1 MVTTCKAMWRW
12 RELLWILVCR
22 NLKIRYKGSTLGFF
36 WSLLSPV
43 LLILIYAVFAAI
55 LRFNEGRPNYLQFLV
70 IGIAVWQFLS
80 MCLNDSLYA
89 VMGNV
94 NLVKKTA
101 FPRVILP
108 LAMVCA
114 NLINFLLTW
123 CVLLL
128 YLLLMRMPMDHIYL
142 LPFILLVQTA
152 LCLGAALILST
163 SNVFL
168 RDTEHILGIGTL
180 AWFFLS
186 PIFYPVEM
194 QMNFLPPSASWLVFL
209 NPMTGIV
216 WCYRRVLMSTAMP
229 DLQTVPVSGPLISL
243 LVCLVVLA
251 IGLITFQKAQ
261 VRFGDVL

>member
-1 MVTTCKAMWRW
+1 MWRW

-36 WSLLSPV
+36 WSLLGPV
-43 LLILIYAVFAAI
+43 LLILIYAVFASI
-55 LRFNEGRPNYLQFLV
+55 LRFNAGRPHYLQFLV
-70 IGIAVWQFLS
+70 IGICVWQFLA

-101 FPRVILP
+101 FPRIILP

-114 NLINFLLTW
+114 NVINFLLTW

-128 YLLLMRMPMDHIYL
+128 YLLLAGMPMQQLYL
-142 LPFILLVQTA
+142 LPVVLLVQVVLCFGMA
-152 LCLGAALILST
+152 LLLST

-168 RDTEHILGIGTL
+168 RDTEHMLGIGTL

-194 QMNFLPPSASWLVFL
+194 QLRFLPSQAAWLAFL

-216 WCYRRVLMSTAMP
+216 WCYRRLLMAGAMP
-229 DLQTVPVSGPLISL
+229 DLPAVPASGLLTSL
-243 LVCLVVLA
+243 LVCLAVLG
-251 IGLITFQKAQ
+251 IGLVMFQNSQSK
-261 VRFGDVL
+261 FGDVL

>member
-1 MVTTCKAMWRW
+1 MWRW

-36 WSLLSPV
+36 WSLLGPV
-43 LLILIYAVFAAI
+43 LLILIYAVFASI
-55 LRFNEGRPNYLQFLV
+55 LRFNEGRPQYLQFLV
-70 IGIAVWQFLS
+70 IGICVWQFLA

-101 FPRVILP
+101 FPRIILP

-114 NLINFLLTW
+114 NVINFLLTW

-128 YLLLMRMPMDHIYL
+128 YLLLAGMPMLHLYL
-142 LPFILLVQTA
+142 LPVVLLVQVV
-152 LCLGAALILST
+152 LCFGMALILST

-168 RDTEHILGIGTL
+168 RDTEHMLGIGTL

-194 QMNFLPPSASWLVFL
+194 QLRFLPSQAAWLAFL

-216 WCYRRVLMSTAMP
+216 WCYRRLLMADAMP
-229 DLQTVPVSGPLISL
+229 DLLAVPAAGLLTSL
-243 LVCLVVLA
+243 LVCLSVLG
-251 IGLITFQKAQ
+251 IGLCTFQKSQAK
-261 VRFGDVL
+261 FGDVL

>member
-1 MVTTCKAMWRW
+1 MISGVKTMWRW

-36 WSLLSPV
+36 WSLLGPV

-55 LRFNEGRPNYLQFLV
+55 LRFNQGKPNYLQFLV
-70 IGIAVWQFLS
+70 IGICVWQFLA

-101 FPRVILP
+101 FPRIILP

-114 NLINFLLTW
+114 NVINFLLTW
-123 CVLLL
+123 SVLMAYLLLVGMPVQHL
-128 YLLLMRMPMDHIYL
+128 YLLPAV
-142 LPFILLVQTA
+142 LLVQTA
-152 LCLGAALILST
+152 LCFGMALILST

-168 RDTEHILGIGTL
+168 RDTEHMLGVGTL

-194 QMNFLPPSASWLVFL
+194 QLRFLPSTLGWLAFL

-216 WCYRRVLMSTAMP
+216 WSYRRLLMSAAMP
-229 DLQTVPVSGPLISL
+229 DLQVLPAGGLWVSL
-243 LVCLVVLA
+243 LVCLVVLG
-251 IGLITFQKAQ
+251 IGLFTFQHAQ
-261 VRFGDVL
+261 SEFGDVL